1 MYLQDFGLRERP
13 FSHAPDPRF
22 VYLGEHHER
31 ALAHLLRSVQVQG
44 GVAHLIGESGVGKTT
59 MCRMLLNRLP
69 ERVDVALILNPVPTP
84 QELLSVVCDELG
96 VAYGTDAPSL
106 LLGDTLYRKQVAGLG
121 ERRTVV
127 IVDEAQ
133 SLSLDVLEQLYLLS
147 SLEVDGQKL
156 VAVIL
161 IGEPWLIELLARAA
175 PQRPWQSTGYH
186 LLPFTENETCAY
198 VRHRMTTAGG
208 GRDIFDVDA
217 LRDVHHLS
225 SGVPRQINTICA
237 RALLSAV
244 AQKRRNVDRA
254 TVRAAARSAQAIEVP
269 DEAPRIEPVRIPR
282 APAPVPA
289 LAPAARRRRPLWPW
303 LVTGGLVLNAVAI
316 GAVLLA
322 PRAPDVAPLADT
334 RAEAEAPAAVS
345 PPTESPAPPTPVDD
359 PPRNAR
365 RLDEDK
371 PMTQPVVTARPIAP
385 PPAPAR
391 PVTPRVGG
399 APEPA
404 APADETP
411 RQRRRRLRG
420 DFRPPT
426 ASPPPASSQVLPAPE
441 LQLKIDMLVWA
452 AEPGQRMVYV
462 NGHKYVEGET
472 LENGAV
478 LEQIQEDGIV
488 VIQEGK
494 RLRLRSEA
502 R

>member
-147 SLEVDGQKL
+147 SLEVDGHKL
-156 VAVIL
+156 LEVIL

-186 LLPFTENETCAY
+186 LMPFTENETCAY

-244 AQKRRNVDRA
+244 AQKRRNVDRV
-254 TVRAAARSAQAIEVP
+254 TVRAAARSAQSP
-269 DEAPRIEPVRIPR
+269 D
-282 APAPVPA
+282 
-289 LAPAARRRRPLWPW
+289 
-303 LVTGGLVLNAVAI
+303 
-316 GAVLLA
+316 
-322 PRAPDVAPLADT
+322 
-334 RAEAEAPAAVS
+334 
-345 PPTESPAPPTPVDD
+345 SPA
-359 PPRNAR
+359 
-365 RLDEDK
+365 
-371 PMTQPVVTARPIAP
+371 I
-385 PPAPAR
+385 
-391 PVTPRVGG
+391 
-399 APEPA
+399 
-404 APADETP
+404 
-411 RQRRRRLRG
+411 
-420 DFRPPT
+420 
-426 ASPPPASSQVLPAPE
+426 
-441 LQLKIDMLVWA
+441 
-452 AEPGQRMVYV
+452 
-462 NGHKYVEGET
+462 
-472 LENGAV
+472 
-478 LEQIQEDGIV
+478 
-488 VIQEGK
+488 
-494 RLRLRSEA
+494 
-502 R
+502 

>member
-22 VYLGEHHER
+22 VYLGEHRER

-59 MCRMLLNRLP
+59 ICRMLLNRLP
-69 ERVDVALILNPVPTP
+69 PRVDVALILNPVPTP

-147 SLEVDGQKL
+147 
-156 VAVIL
+156 
-161 IGEPWLIELLARAA
+161 
-175 PQRPWQSTGYH
+175 
-186 LLPFTENETCAY
+186 FTENETCAY

-217 LRDVHHLS
+217 LRHVHHLS

-269 DEAPRIEPVRIPR
+269 DEAPRIEPARIPWAP

-289 LAPAARRRRPLWPW
+289 RAPTARRRRPLWPW

-345 PPTESPAPPTPVDD
+345 PPTESPAPP
-359 PPRNAR
+359 
-365 RLDEDK
+365 K
-371 PMTQPVVTARPIAP
+371 
-385 PPAPAR
+385 
-391 PVTPRVGG
+391 
-399 APEPA
+399 
-404 APADETP
+404 
-411 RQRRRRLRG
+411 
-420 DFRPPT
+420 
-426 ASPPPASSQVLPAPE
+426 
-441 LQLKIDMLVWA
+441 
-452 AEPGQRMVYV
+452 
-462 NGHKYVEGET
+462 
-472 LENGAV
+472 
-478 LEQIQEDGIV
+478 
-488 VIQEGK
+488 
-494 RLRLRSEA
+494 
-502 R
+502 